1 MAESAVSQVA
11 TRLAGLLSQEFWL
24 LYGVRDEVE
33 WMERELR
40 RIKCFLKDA
49 DAKGK
54 RDERVKNWV
63 NDVIQVA
70 YQAEDAIDTFLLK
83 VGQSHGWLSRI
94 KYWFKPSA
102 LVARHNVGVEIG
114 KIKER
119 LNEIKASREAY
130 GVQNLSE
137 DGDASNLISIIRR
150 LHFSSQYSDDAD
162 IVGLF
167 NDQKILLERLI
178 DHQQQRLCVIS
189 IVGIGGL
196 GKTTLAQKLYRDNA
210 VSNNFGKRIWVTI
223 SQENSLMGLLR
234 KLLEEVRVV
243 EKEKLEKMTENDLI
257 DMLNDSLRT
266 QRFLIVLDDIWRED
280 VWNQMQRSF
289 PDVNNGSRVL
299 ITTRFLNVAKGADPR
314 STPYE
319 LPLLNDDESM
329 KLLLKKA
336 FPYQDAEANCASEL
350 LDIGRRLMH
359 KCGGLPL
366 ALVVLGGLLSIKDK
380 TPVVWRRVLET
391 MDWAAEGRQCQE
403 ILALSYEDLPYHM
416 KSCFLYLGAYPEDYK
431 ITGNVLIRQ
440 WIAEGF
446 IPQEER
452 KAMEDTGEAILE
464 ELIQRSLIHVNMRKN
479 NGSVKKCGVHDLL
492 LDFARSTSKKNGFLT
507 VCSTDNDLPTSW
519 ALSRRVAFHNIN
531 DTMINAIPTMH
542 GLRTL
547 MVFNYCRDPI
557 VSLIFRF
564 ELLRV
569 LDLLDLDFHK
579 RLLKKIKHMIHLH
592 YLRIKGAI
600 YSGIPSSIGNLQ
612 FLEAINLQCTEIPL
626 TLWTIKTLRHVQLQR
641 CYPPQS
647 FELRNLLTL
656 DSVTFGSHKT
666 INWRFPNLR
675 KLKVWISKEHHGAML
690 NHLLSELPYI
700 ISLSILADECSIDIN
715 TKDFA
720 FHNRLLS
727 LTLSGFLPK
736 GDTISEFP
744 TCLTKL
750 ELYRSGLKHDPMPK
764 LERLQ
769 HLVNLKFFGCVYLGE
784 TMVCSAGGFPRLET
798 LLITFHGNGTKS
810 FFWGQLAL
818 LNLEEWRVERGAMPK
833 LTFLKLASCPKLKM
847 LPNLQYVT
855 SLQALMLTHMPEEFM
870 VRLEKETGEDWCKI
884 QHVPKLNIELVDR

>member
-70 YQAEDAIDTFLLK
+70 YQAEDTIDTFLLK
-83 VGQSHGWLSRI
+83 VDQSHGWLSCI

-102 LVARHNVGVEIG
+102 LIARHNVGLEIG

-130 GVQNLSE
+130 GIQNLSE
-137 DGDASNLISIIRR
+137 DGDTSNLISIIRR
-150 LHFSSQYSDDAD
+150 RHFSSQYSDDTD
-162 IVGLF
+162 IVGLY
-167 NDQKILLERLI
+167 NDQKILLERLM
-178 DHQQQRLCVIS
+178 DQQQQRLCVIS

-196 GKTTLAQKLYRDNA
+196 GKTTLARKLYRDDA
-210 VSNNFGKRIWVTI
+210 VSNHFRKRIWVTV
-223 SQENSLMGLLR
+223 SQENSLMGLL
-234 KLLEEVRVV
+234 KKMLEEVRVI
-243 EKEKLEKMTENDLI
+243 EKEKMEENDLI

-314 STPYE
+314 STPYQ

-336 FPYQDAEANCASEL
+336 FPYEDAEANCTSEL
-350 LDIGRRLMH
+350 LDMGRHLMR

-416 KSCFLYLGAYPEDYK
+416 KSCFLYLGAYPEDYE
-431 ITGNVLIRQ
+431 ITGNELIWK

-452 KAMEDTGEAILE
+452 KTMEDTGEAILE

-479 NGSVKKCGVHDLL
+479 NGSVKICGVHDLL
-492 LDFARSTSKKNGFLT
+492 LDLARSEAKKDLFLT
-507 VCSTDNDLPTSW
+507 VCSDEFDQPTYLGS
-519 ALSRRVAFHNIN
+519 SRRVAFHNVN
-531 DTMINAIPTMH
+531 DTKINEIFSVSTMH

-547 MVFNYCRDPI
+547 MAFGLTHLQIDSP
-557 VSLIFRF
+557 IFRF
-564 ELLRV
+564 QLLRV
-569 LDLLDLDFHK
+569 LDLEELTFIY
-579 RLLKKIKHMIHLH
+579 RLPKQIGLLIHLR
-592 YLRIKGAI
+592 YLRLGDVDCM
-600 YSGIPSSIGNLQ
+600 PSSIGNFQ
-612 FLEAINLQCTEIPL
+612 SLETVLLKRSGIPI
-626 TLWTIKTLRHVQLQR
+626 TMWKIKTLRHVQIPW
-641 CYPPQS
+641 CKPPQS
-647 FELRNLLTL
+647 LELKNLLTL
-656 DSVTFGSHKT
+656 ECVVFGSYKT

-675 KLKVWISKEHHGAML
+675 KLKVFIEKEHQGTML
-690 NHLLSELPYI
+690 THLLCGLHHL
-700 ISLSILADECSIDIN
+700 ISLCIEAERDCPIEIN
-715 TKDFA
+715 TKDFP
-720 FHNRLLS
+720 FHNHLLS
-727 LTLSGFLPK
+727 LTLLGFWPK
-736 GDTISEFP
+736 GGEVSEFP

-750 ELYRSGLKHDPMPK
+750 ELRGSRLEQDLMPK
-764 LERLQ
+764 LEMLQ
-769 HLVNLKFFGCVYLGE
+769 YLVTLKLFQNVYLGK
-784 TMVCSAGGFPRLET
+784 TMVCSTGGFPSLKS
-798 LLITFHGNGTKS
+798 LFITNWRPKEIRFGYVED
-810 FFWGQLAL
+810 AMP
-818 LNLEEWRVERGAMPK
+818 NLEEWRVERGAMPK
-833 LTFLKLASCPKLKM
+833 LAFLKFTSCKKLKVF
-847 LPNLQYVT
+847 PDLQHVM
-855 SLQALMLTHMPEEFM
+855 SLQELELHDMSQELML
-870 VRLEKETGEDWCKI
+870 RLQKEAGEDWYKI
-884 QHVPKLNIELVDR
+884 QHVPKLTLGESEC